1 MFVNTHLWP
10 SHYERRKESLFV
22 QVIMCFLLLVAKC
35 LPRHEKKKTQTYYTY
50 QGAFWLIQLLYYRR
64 GEAVFTLMK

>member
-22 QVIMCFLLLVAKC
+22 QVIMCFHLLAAKC
-35 LPRHEKKKTQTYYTY
+35 LPTHEKKILY
-50 QGAFWLIQLLYYRR
+50 LPRCLLVNMPPIT
-64 GEAVFTLMK
+64 AAIVL

>member
-35 LPRHEKKKTQTYYTY
+35 LPRHEKKKNPN
-50 QGAFWLIQLLYYRR
+50 LLYLPRCFLVNT
-64 GEAVFTLMK
+64 AIVL